1 MGIPTASPR
10 IGQFQTGV
18 NLLVILVILVILVMV
33 LLVYLL
39 EVHRSQT
46 LSGRHHAK
54 RSVRIVELRA

>member
-18 NLLVILVILVILVMV
+18 NLLVILVILVMV

>member
-1 MGIPTASPR
+1 M
-10 IGQFQTGV
+10 
-18 NLLVILVILVILVMV
+18 LVILVILVILVMV